1 MLFFNL
7 LFISLNASAGFFQ
20 DLGRD
25 IASPVTTEA
34 KYYLLSGVALTSILV
49 LDGVEDSLGH
59 DVQNDTVREKP
70 LGSFSVWGDLAG
82 QMVPNAIYLS
92 SLYGMYYFT
101 DNLDYRRKSFLMF
114 RATLYS
120 GLMATLI
127 KNIVR
132 EPRPN
137 SDNRDSFPS
146 GHTTSAFAFA
156 SVIGAEHEWY
166 WGLAAYTMA
175 GFVALSRI
183 NDNAHRL
190 HDVAGGATLGMVY
203 GLGLSYVSQKN
214 KTAALNYYIYPS
226 ENGVLMGYRSVF

>member
-1 MLFFNL
+1 MILK
-7 LFISLNASAGFFQ
+7 FIFLAFYASAGFLQ
-20 DLGRD
+20 DVGEEL
-25 IASPVTTEA
+25 ASPVTTDA
-34 KYYLLSGVALTSILV
+34 KYYFLSGVLLTSVLT

-92 SLYGMYYFT
+92 TLYGMYYFT
-101 DNLDYRRKSFLMF
+101 DNLEYRRKSFLMF
-114 RATLYS
+114 KATLYS

-127 KNIVR
+127 KNIVQ

-156 SVIGAEHEWY
+156 SVIGVEHEWY
-166 WGLAAYTMA
+166 WGVAAYTMA

-190 HDVAGGATLGMVY
+190 HDVAGGTTLGLAY
-203 GLGLSYVSQKN
+203 GLGLSYLSQKN
-214 KTAALNYYIYPS
+214 KRLALKYYLHPT
-226 ENGVLMGYRSVF
+226 NDGVFIGYRDRF

>member
-1 MLFFNL
+1 MFLIKF
-7 LFISLNASAGFFQ
+7 LFIGSTVFAGFFQ
-20 DLGRD
+20 DVGQE
-25 IASPVTTEA
+25 ISSPVNTKA
-34 KYYLLSGVALTSILV
+34 KYYLLSGVLLTSFLT

-59 DVQNDTVREKP
+59 DVQNDAVREKP

-101 DNLDYRRKSFLMF
+101 DNLEYRRKSFLMF
-114 RATLYS
+114 KATVYS

-127 KNIVR
+127 KYIVK

-137 SDNRDSFPS
+137 SDNVDSFPS

-156 SVIGAEHEWY
+156 SVIGVEHEWY
-166 WGLAAYTMA
+166 WGVAAYTMA
-175 GFVALSRI
+175 GVVALSRI

-190 HDVAGGATLGMVY
+190 HDVAGGATLGLAY
-203 GLGLSYVSQKN
+203 GLGLSYLSQKHKIN
-214 KTAALNYYIYPS
+214 ALNYYIQPS
-226 ENGVLMGYRSVF
+226 NDGFFIGYRNIF